1 MITYEKQTNE
11 TLIQGIIEQSYD
23 ILIRKIGEG
32 TVNPKNE
39 ASFQLEFGCILKTI
53 GNLYQF
59 DINDQFNI
67 EFESQ
72 IELKSESIKSG
83 TNKARVDILIKYSSG
98 GVETL
103 AAIELKFFKKAN
115 HREPNNRY
123 DVFKDLSNLEQ
134 YKNNGIDICYFIL
147 ATDHSHYVDPKLK
160 LSNDTGDF
168 DFRDGAK
175 YRANTKLEY
184 KTAKPYGDVIFL
196 NQNYIFTWV
205 SINKLYFLKLEL

>member
-147 ATDHSHYVDPKLK
+147 ADHSHYVDPKLK